1 MKGREAK
8 MKKIYSIGYNDLYG
22 DFAKIWD
29 SKGYTL
35 KFETIEEAEKYVEK
49 WVDKNYV
56 DITKPIK
63 IMKGWEVIK
72 EIK

>member
-8 MKKIYSIGYNDLYG
+8 MKKIYSIGYIDLYG
-22 DFAKIWD
+22 DFAKVWD

-35 KFETIEEAEKYVEK
+35 KFETIEEAEKYIEK
-49 WVDKNYV
+49 DMYREYIDNS
-56 DITKPIK
+56 KPIK